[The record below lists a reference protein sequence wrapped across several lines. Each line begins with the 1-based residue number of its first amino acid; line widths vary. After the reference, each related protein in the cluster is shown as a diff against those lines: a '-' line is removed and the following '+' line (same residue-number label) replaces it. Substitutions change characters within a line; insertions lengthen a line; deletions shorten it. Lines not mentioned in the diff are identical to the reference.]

1 MDNVGAVNDIKK
13 TRMELIRQL
22 ETLMKFRAR
31 RDTYLSND
39 LNKRIQKLE
48 TQIHNMTMKH
58 RDEIKKCY
66 SGSRTEK

>member
-1 MDNVGAVNDIKK
+1 MGVVNDIKK

-31 RDTYLSND
+31 RDTNLSSD
-39 LNKRIQKLE
+39 LNKRIEKLE

-66 SGSRTEK
+66 SGARKPVN